1 MGALFQDREAGTM
14 RRAQGEKGFI
24 KTLLGLG
31 LLVALIYVGVTL
43 AKPYY
48 RYYQFGSHTRDFLK
62 TDIGEVNLIRKHM
75 LEDAAELGV
84 PLNDRNLTVSI
95 DTFRKQVKVK
105 AIWTDKVDLLGQYQK
120 DIDFVLEEE
129 F

>member
-1 MGALFQDREAGTM
+1 MK
-14 RRAQGEKGFI
+14 RAAGEKGFM

-31 LLVALIYVGVTL
+31 LLVAVIYIGVTL
-43 AKPYY
+43 ARPYY

-62 TDIGEVNLIRKHM
+62 TDIGDANLIKKHM

-84 PLNDRNLTVSI
+84 MLNDKDVTVSV
-95 DTFRKQVKVK
+95 DTFRKRVVVK
-105 AIWTDKVDLLGQYQK
+105 ATWTDTVDFFGQYQK

-129 F
+129 W